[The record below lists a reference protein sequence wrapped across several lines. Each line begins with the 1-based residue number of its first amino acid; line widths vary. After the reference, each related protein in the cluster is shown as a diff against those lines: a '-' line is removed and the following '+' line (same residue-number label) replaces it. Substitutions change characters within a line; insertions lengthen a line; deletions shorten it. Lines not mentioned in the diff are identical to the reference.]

1 MPILFCSS
9 RRFTDIEKV
18 IILYSVHQ
26 PSCLKPFSA
35 EYSQAVDFV
44 ERALFTYERCFIG
57 SFNFTSG
64 LNRLDFDRVENRP
77 FFLALHRQVTCVL
90 FVHLSFV
97 CFLTNR
103 AIFGFSDL
111 QRRGCVRTAFEF
123 ARLLYSL
130 DPWTDP
136 HGALLYLDYLG
147 IKCGMGQWLLDLWD
161 HFDESWQEGQHRNR
175 VNVSVLPGWA
185 YARALALRA
194 REDAAKDKVGLGFCE
209 HFGGYLFVA
218 IGSRS

>member
-1 MPILFCSS
+1 MRLI
-9 RRFTDIEKV
+9 R
-18 IILYSVHQ
+18 
-26 PSCLKPFSA
+26 PSIF
-35 EYSQAVDFV
+35 
-44 ERALFTYERCFIG
+44 
-57 SFNFTSG
+57 
-64 LNRLDFDRVENRP
+64 RL
-77 FFLALHRQVTCVL
+77 
-90 FVHLSFV
+90 LSPNK
-97 CFLTNR
+97 LIR
-103 AIFGFSDL
+103 GFSDL

-136 HGALLYLDYLG
+136 HGALLHLDYLA

-194 REDAAKDKVGLGFCE
+194 REDATKDKVSILGLGFCE
-209 HFGGYLFVA
+209 PFGGNLFVA
-218 IGSRS
+218 IGSRSQRQCLARGNTDFPRSSPFTCR